1 MTIKGKSKKRNIKKD
16 YQRKNLG
23 NPFFCKK
30 KKAVSKKA
38 ITLIV
43 AGITIAIGALIW
55 FFCAAPLWR
64 LHDIK
69 VEGLTRF
76 SAGELE
82 QKIWEQAGKRRSLI
96 FHQNNL
102 LLFNDNEVTA
112 NILAAYNFADLK
124 IEKKLFHTLIVKVSE
139 RPYAFI
145 FQQGN
150 NFFYASPEA
159 YVIREA
165 QVSEEDKSRYLILE
179 NRDGSDLLGD
189 GNQIKLPEGYLTF
202 LISLGN
208 ALGSRPEL
216 KVDRFIIDH
225 EYNTIKVKFNEG
237 PLVYFSTYLD
247 PGEQIERLLLVKKE
261 KIKDNFKQLDHID
274 LRYGD
279 KIYYK

>member
-1 MTIKGKSKKRNIKKD
+1 MKGKLKKRNIKKD

-30 KKAVSKKA
+30 KKTVSRK
-38 ITLIV
+38 IMTLIII
-43 AGITIAIGALIW
+43 GLIIITSALIW

-64 LHDIK
+64 LSDIR

-76 SAGELE
+76 STEELK

-96 FHQNNL
+96 FHQDNL
-102 LLFNDNEVTA
+102 LLFKADEATES
-112 NILAAYNFADLK
+112 ILAAYNFADLK
-124 IEKKLFHTLIVKVSE
+124 IEKKLFKTLIIKVSE

-150 NFFYASPEA
+150 SFFYASPEA

-165 QVSEEDKSRYLILE
+165 SVSEEDKGRYLILE

-189 GNQIKLPEGYLTF
+189 GNQIKLPEGYLSC
-202 LISLGN
+202 LLSLGN

-216 KVDRFIIDH
+216 KVERFIIDQ
-225 EYNTIKVKFNEG
+225 EYNTIKVKFDEG
-237 PLVYFSTYLD
+237 PLVYFNTRLD

-279 KIYYK
+279 KIFYE

>member
-1 MTIKGKSKKRNIKKD
+1 MKGKLKKRNIKKD
-16 YQRKNLG
+16 YQCKNLG

-30 KKAVSKKA
+30 KKTVSKK
-38 ITLIV
+38 IVTLII
-43 AGITIAIGALIW
+43 AGIALIIGVLVW

-64 LHDIK
+64 LHDIR

-76 SAGELE
+76 STGELE
-82 QKIWEQAGKRRSLI
+82 QKIWEQAGKRRYLV
-96 FHQNNL
+96 FRQDNL
-102 LLFNDNEVTA
+102 LLFNDDEAMA

-150 NFFYASPEA
+150 GFFYASPEA

-189 GNQIKLPEGYLTF
+189 GNQIKLPEGYLAC

-216 KVDRFIIDH
+216 KVDRFIIDQ

-237 PLVYFSTYLD
+237 PLVYFNTRLD

-279 KIYYK
+279 KIFYE